1 NLNQIKSKAPQCKV
15 MSVVKAN
22 GYGHGLLHIAK
33 HSKSSDAFGV
43 ARIEE
48 ALQLRAGGIVKPILL
63 LEGFYSSGDLPI
75 LVTNNIQTVVHCEE
89 QLSALEN
96 ADLETPVVVWL

>member
-1 NLNQIKSKAPQCKV
+1 
-15 MSVVKAN
+15 M
-22 GYGHGLLHIAK
+22 
-33 HSKSSDAFGV
+33 

-63 LEGFYSSGDLPI
+63 LEGFTLRAIYPI

-96 ADLETPVVVWL
+96 TELETPVVVWLKVDSSGIIV